1 MMLIP
6 RSTLLLSTVI
16 RSRCSLTQ
24 GLQNLLDPVPQDK
37 KETFDVL
44 HLRLLV
50 LGLPTGQWKTACENL
65 FQLLKP
71 GGYLQWEEGDFR

>member
-1 MMLIP
+1 MLTYSQYALEFHCDTVMM
-6 RSTLLLSTVI
+6 
-16 RSRCSLTQ
+16 SLTQ
-24 GLQNLLDPVPQDK
+24 DLQNLLDPVPQDK
-37 KETFDVL
+37 KGTFDVL

-50 LGLPTGQWKTACENL
+50 LGLPTGQWKIACENL